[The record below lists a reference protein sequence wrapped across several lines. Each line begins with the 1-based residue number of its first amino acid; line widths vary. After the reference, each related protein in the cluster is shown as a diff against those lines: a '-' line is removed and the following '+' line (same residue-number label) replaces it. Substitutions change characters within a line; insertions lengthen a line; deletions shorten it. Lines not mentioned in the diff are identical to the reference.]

1 MPDDKIEISNE
12 TIDEIKKEVSKD
24 LDKSSEEIINELKN
38 SDKPQI
44 ENKGARQTVKLDGL
58 GHFETVTPEEAKI
71 TLGQMNGIIFK
82 VNNCMFKVC
91 YINEEKF
98 KYSAE
103 IVNLTI

>member
-1 MPDDKIEISNE
+1 MSDEKIEISNE
-12 TIDEIKKEVSKD
+12 AIDEIKKEVSKD
-24 LDKSSEEIINELKN
+24 LDKNSKEIMDELKS
-38 SDKPQI
+38 SDKSQVA
-44 ENKGARQTVKLDGL
+44 NKGERQTVKLDGL
-58 GHFETVTPEEAKI
+58 GHFETITPEEAKI

-98 KYSAE
+98 KFSAE